1 LLSKNVTF
9 CTFDN
14 RHFRIK
20 LVKNTAFSADSI
32 GGTMKK
38 ISIVGAG
45 NTGST
50 AAHWIAERELADVVL
65 LDVVE
70 GMPQGKSLD
79 LLEAMPIIGKDA
91 HVVGTNNYED
101 TKGSDIIIITA
112 GLARKPGMSRD
123 DLLKTN
129 AEIVGKA
136 ATETLKYSPDA
147 FYIVLTNP
155 LDTMAYLT
163 MKKTGLPRERVIGQA
178 GILDSARMRAFVAM
192 ETGVSVENINCYVL
206 GGHGDEMV
214 PLTRHSNVAGIPLKE
229 YLPADKLEA
238 IVNRTRK
245 GGGEIVNLLK
255 TGSAYYAPSMACVQM
270 ADAILKDKKLIVPCA
285 AYMNGEY
292 GLNDMYFGVPVV
304 LGAGGMER
312 IVEYKFDAEE
322 KAMFEKSAA
331 SVKETHE
338 ALKSLVTL

>member
-1 LLSKNVTF
+1 
-9 CTFDN
+9 
-14 RHFRIK
+14 
-20 LVKNTAFSADSI
+20 
-32 GGTMKK
+32 MKK
-38 ISIVGAG
+38 ISIIGAG
-45 NTGST
+45 MTGST
-50 AAHWIAERELADVVL
+50 AAHWLAERELADVVL
-65 LDVVE
+65 VDVVE

-79 LLEAMPIIGKDA
+79 LMQAMPIIGKDSSII
-91 HVVGTNNYED
+91 GTNDYAD
-101 TKGSDIIIITA
+101 TKNSDIVIITA
-112 GLARKPGMSRD
+112 GVARKPGMSRD
-123 DLLKTN
+123 DLLTIN
-129 AEIVGKA
+129 AGIVGTA

-163 MKKTGLPRERVIGQA
+163 LKKTGLPRERVIGQA

-192 ETGVSVENINCYVL
+192 ETGVSVENIACYVL

-214 PLTRHSNVAGIPLKE
+214 PLTRHSNIAGIPLRD

-270 ADAILKDKKLIVPCA
+270 AEAILKDKKLIVPSA
-285 AYMNGEY
+285 AYMQGEY
-292 GLNDMYFGVPVV
+292 GLNDMYFGVPVM
-304 LGAGGMER
+304 LGAGGMEK
-312 IVEYKFDAEE
+312 IVEYKFDADE

-338 ALKSLVTL
+338 ALKKLVQL

>member
-1 LLSKNVTF
+1 
-9 CTFDN
+9 
-14 RHFRIK
+14 
-20 LVKNTAFSADSI
+20 
-32 GGTMKK
+32 MKK
-38 ISIVGAG
+38 ISIIGAG
-45 NTGST
+45 MTGST
-50 AAHWIAERELADVVL
+50 AAHWIAERELADIVL

-70 GMPQGKSLD
+70 GMPQGKGLD
-79 LLEAMPIIGKDA
+79 LAQAMPIIGKDSN
-91 HVVGTNNYED
+91 VIGTNDYAD

-112 GLARKPGMSRD
+112 GLPRKPGMSRD

-129 AEIVGKA
+129 ADIVGKA

-147 FYIVLTNP
+147 LYIILTNP
-155 LDTMAYLT
+155 LDTMAYLA
-163 MKKTGLPRERVIGQA
+163 MKKTKLPRERVIGQA

-192 ETGVSVENINCYVL
+192 ETGVSVENIQCYVL

-214 PLTRHSNVAGIPLKE
+214 PLTRHSNIAGIPLKE

-270 ADAILKDKKLIVPCA
+270 AEAILKDKKLIVPCA
-285 AYMNGEY
+285 AYMDGEY
-292 GLNDMYFGVPVV
+292 GLKDMYFGVPVM
-304 LGAGGMER
+304 LGAGGMEK
-312 IVEYKFDAEE
+312 IIEYKFDDEE

-338 ALKSLVTL
+338 ALKSLVSL